1 MLALVAAC
9 LSAGAQSAEDRIAA
23 CVDDLRLPTAYPEV
37 AHMARIQSVV
47 VAEVIVPSE
56 GQAPTINFLAGHQLF
71 NSVVETP
78 LLESIYDPACAGE
91 PLLFHFK
98 FSLDGLS
105 QDVSEVVRAA
115 PGLIHIERGSPGLIC
130 ALFDEPP
137 QPRLKRWA
145 LATGRAVSTL
155 GKIF

>member
-1 MLALVAAC
+1 
-9 LSAGAQSAEDRIAA
+9 
-23 CVDDLRLPTAYPEV
+23 
-37 AHMARIQSVV
+37 MARIQSVV

-71 NSVVETP
+71 NIVVETP
-78 LLESIYDPACAGE
+78 LLESIYNPACAGE

-105 QDVSEVVRAA
+105 QNESEIVRAA
-115 PGLIHIERGSPGLIC
+115 LGLINIKRESPGLIC

-145 LATGRAVSTL
+145 VATGRAVSSL
-155 GKIF
+155 GRVF